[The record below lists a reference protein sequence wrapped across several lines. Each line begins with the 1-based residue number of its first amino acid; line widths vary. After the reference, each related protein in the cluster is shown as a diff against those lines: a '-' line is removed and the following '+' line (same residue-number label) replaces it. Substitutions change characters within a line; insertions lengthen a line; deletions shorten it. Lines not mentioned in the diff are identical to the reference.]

1 MRTTTEA
8 FALLC
13 FASFVCRLFT
23 ANSLLDEDLPQH
35 SSEAHLDELEDS
47 GCALLQTK
55 SSLIVSQYH
64 AQQDLVFVHVPM
76 NFGNSITEQVALG
89 TGSKLSYN
97 EVTAAGGKGW
107 DYINSIALE
116 DASFW
121 GPMNPDLQVH
131 SNWNGGEL
139 LSDTAQGCPM
149 YYTPQQFW
157 PADLAQKFFGDKTVF
172 GLLRN
177 PYDRVLAFLRSQVG
191 GVIQGFAFDN
201 RTCDFG
207 AKVKMMFDGKASWPP
222 ALRCQLQPQAP
233 FFEGKNRI
241 TLPLGLEDFPMNAQ
255 KLLEDHGYSS
265 VHLDPN
271 EMHHVAGCDNT
282 WGMDLDA
289 ETKAILKNYY
299 AKDFDLMCKVFGQC
313 DTDHA
318 SCCKRVPGMC
328 PLKAFDWHSDNSSYT
343 EKL

>member
-1 MRTTTEA
+1 MRAATEA
-8 FALLC
+8 FALIWMC
-13 FASFVCRLFT
+13 FACQLFT
-23 ANSLLDEDLPQH
+23 AKSLLE
-35 SSEAHLDELEDS
+35 EDS
-47 GCALLQTK
+47 TEALTEEQEDIGCALLQTK
-55 SSLIVSQYH
+55 SSLIVKSH
-64 AQQDLVFVHVPM
+64 DQQDLVFVHVPM
-76 NFGNSITEQVALG
+76 NFGNSITEQAALG
-89 TGSKLSYN
+89 TGSNLSYA

-139 LSDTAQGCPM
+139 MSDTSQGCPM
-149 YYTPQQFW
+149 YYTPQQYW
-157 PADLAQKFFGDKTVF
+157 PVDLAQKFFGDKTVF

-177 PYDRVLAFLRSQVG
+177 PYDRFLAFLRAEEG
-191 GVIQGFAFDN
+191 GVLQGFAFDN
-201 RTCDFG
+201 RTCDFS
-207 AKVKMMFDGKASWPP
+207 AKVKMMFAGKASWPP
-222 ALRCQLQPQAP
+222 AMRCQLQPQAP

-255 KLLEDHGYSS
+255 TLLEEHGYSS

-299 AKDFDLMCKVFGQC
+299 AKDFALMCKVFGQC

-328 PLKAFDWHSDNSSYT
+328 PLKAFDWHSDNSSYI